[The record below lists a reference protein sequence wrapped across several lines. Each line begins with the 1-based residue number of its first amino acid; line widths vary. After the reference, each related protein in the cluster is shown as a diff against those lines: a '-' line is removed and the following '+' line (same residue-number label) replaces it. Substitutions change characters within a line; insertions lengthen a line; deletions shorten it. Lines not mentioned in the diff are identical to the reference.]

1 MALRRLGMFPLSTVL
16 FPHAEIPL
24 HVFEPRYR
32 ALTKDALAA
41 DSRFG
46 IVLIERGSEV
56 GGGDQRMA
64 VGTSA
69 LITRSVELSDGR
81 WLLMVRGDRRLQVME
96 WLAEDRYPLAM
107 VEVWPPTAGAAV
119 PALVHRAEQCVR
131 RTRGLLSESGRSPA
145 LSADVSFSD
154 DPDTAAWQLCAEA
167 PLNAIDAQRL
177 LIASECEERLEL
189 LIGFTEAVA
198 HDLHRLMAGD

>member
-1 MALRRLGMFPLSTVL
+1 MFPLSTVL
-16 FPHAEIPL
+16 FPHAEMPL

-32 ALTKDALAA
+32 ALTKDALAG

-69 LITRSVELSDGR
+69 LITKSVELSDGR
-81 WLLMVRGDRRLQVME
+81 WLLMVQGDRRLQVIE
-96 WLAEDRYPLAM
+96 WLAEEPYPLAQ
-107 VEVWPPTAGAAV
+107 VEEWPPTAGAAA

-145 LSADVSFSD
+145 LSADVRLSD

-167 PLNAIDAQRL
+167 PLNPMDAQRL
-177 LIASECEERLEL
+177 LTAPDSEQRLEW

-198 HDLHRLMAGD
+198 QDLHRLMAGE